1 MDWTIPGT
9 TLTASREDISDLR
22 ARFQAMFLGGGIA
35 LSQISGLTGLDPYM
49 IQNWVKRGYLS
60 KPDHKRYSL
69 NQLCRIITIG
79 MLRGVLSM
87 ERICTLLRFVN
98 GKLDD
103 EGDDIITDA
112 ELYFLFLHLAA
123 QARDLDT
130 RDQWTQALEATL
142 QDYQEPVPGARQRVM
157 DVLRIMLTA
166 WVASRMAQEA
176 EKMMAALDLPEK
188 EA

>member
-1 MDWTIPGT
+1 MNWIIPGT
-9 TLTASREDISDLR
+9 TLTAQREDTGSLQPQ
-22 ARFQAMFLGGGIA
+22 FEAMFLCGGIS
-35 LSQISGLTGLDPYM
+35 LRQVTDVTGLDPYL

-60 KPDHKRYSL
+60 NPVRKRYSL
-69 NQLCRIITIG
+69 NQLSRIITIG

-87 ERICTLLRFVN
+87 ERICALLSYVN

-103 EGDDIITDA
+103 EDDDLISDA
-112 ELYFLFLHLAA
+112 ELYVLVLQLAA

-130 RDQWTQALEATL
+130 LDQWNQALEATL
-142 QDYQEPVPGARQRVM
+142 AHYVEPAPGARQRVM
-157 DVLRIMLTA
+157 EVLRIMLTA

-176 EKMMAALDLPEK
+176 DKMMATLELPKK

>member
-1 MDWTIPGT
+1 MNWIIPGT
-9 TLTASREDISDLR
+9 TLIAQQEDTGSLQQQ
-22 ARFQAMFLGGGIA
+22 FEAMFLCGGMS
-35 LSQISGLTGLDPYM
+35 LRQVTDVTGLDPYL

-60 KPDHKRYSL
+60 NPVRKRYSL
-69 NQLCRIITIG
+69 NQLSRIITIG

-87 ERICTLLRFVN
+87 ERICALLSYVN

-103 EGDDIITDA
+103 EGDDLISDA
-112 ELYFLFLHLAA
+112 DLYFLFLTLAA

-130 RDQWTQALEATL
+130 RDQWNQALEATL
-142 QDYQEPVPGARQRVM
+142 AHYEEPIPGSRQRVRE
-157 DVLRIMLTA
+157 VLRIMLTA

-176 EKMMAALDLPEK
+176 DKMMTALELTQK